1 LFDPAAFLPVIIAG
15 MQMMKYKRH
24 TEMTLKS
31 ATDTDGEVPQA
42 KKLNGDAIFRYLTTL
57 FAFSIL
63 VILAVMLAE
72 MTKESLPS
80 MRKFGWKFVT
90 ASDWDAVQGIFGA
103 LPYLYGSIVSSVLAL
118 LLATPLSIGAALFIT
133 EICPKRLGSIIMP
146 VVELLAA
153 IPSVIYGLW
162 GVLVMAPWLQST
174 VEPFLIEHF
183 GFIPLFQG
191 APYGVSMLAA
201 VFILM
206 IMVIPIITS
215 ITKEVLLAVPLN
227 QKEAAIALGATRWEA
242 IMLAVLPYGR
252 SGIVGAAILGLGRA
266 VGETMAVTM
275 VIGNAPK
282 ISLSL
287 LSPAY
292 TMPSVIA
299 NEFAET
305 TSKLHGSALMEIGL
319 ILLVVTLVINALAR
333 LLIWGVSKNAGG
345 AA

>member
-1 LFDPAAFLPVIIAG
+1 MYDSLR
-15 MQMMKYKRH
+15 MKQSLNSAPD
-24 TEMTLKS
+24 TEKTLQS
-31 ATDTDGEVPQA
+31 ATETTGTETTGTEPT
-42 KKLNGDAIFRYLTTL
+42 KKLNGDLVFKYLTTI
-57 FAFSIL
+57 FAFSVL
-63 VILAVMLAE
+63 AILALMLFE
-72 MTKESLPS
+72 MSLESLPS
-80 MRKFGWKFVT
+80 IRKFGWRFIT
-90 ASDWDAVQGIFGA
+90 ASDWDAVQGVFGA
-103 LPYLYGSIVSSVLAL
+103 LPYLYGSVVSSVIAL
-118 LLATPLSIGAALFIT
+118 LLATPLSIGAAVFIT
-133 EICPKRLGSIIMP
+133 EICPKRYGGFIAPL
-146 VVELLAA
+146 VELLAA

-162 GVLVMAPWLQST
+162 GVLVMAPWLQAT

-201 VFILM
+201 IFILM
-206 IMVIPIITS
+206 IMVVPIITS
-215 ITKEVLLAVPLN
+215 ITKEVLLAVPQS
-227 QKEAAIALGATRWEA
+227 QKEAAIALGATRWEMITMA
-242 IMLAVLPYGR
+242 ILPYGK
-252 SGIVGAAILGLGRA
+252 SGILGAAILGLGRA

-305 TSKLHGSALMEIGL
+305 TSKMHASALMEVGL
-319 ILLVVTLVINALAR
+319 ILLVVTLIINALAR
-333 LLIWGVSKNAGG
+333 LLIWSVSKSAGG

>member
-1 LFDPAAFLPVIIAG
+1 LQPVS
-15 MQMMKYKRH
+15 
-24 TEMTLKS
+24 T
-31 ATDTDGEVPQA
+31 TDSETSPR
-42 KKLNGDAIFRYLTTL
+42 KINGDVIFRSITTV

-63 VILAVMLAE
+63 VILAIMLAE
-72 MTKESLPS
+72 MTSESMPAI
-80 MRKFGWKFVT
+80 RKFGSKFLT
-90 ASDWDAVQGIFGA
+90 SSEWDAVQGIFGA
-103 LPYLYGSIVSSVLAL
+103 LPYLYGSVVSSVLAL

-133 EICPKRLGSIIMP
+133 EIAPKRVGALIAP
-146 VVELLAA
+146 LVELLAA

-174 VEPFLIEHF
+174 VQPFLIERL
-183 GFIPLFQG
+183 GFLPFFQG

-206 IMVIPIITS
+206 IMVVPIITS
-215 ITKEVLLAVPLN
+215 ITREVLLTVPLS
-227 QKEAAIALGATRWEA
+227 QKEAAIALGATRWET
-242 IMLAVLPYGR
+242 IKIAVLPYGK
-252 SGIVGAAILGLGRA
+252 SGILGAAILGLGRA

-305 TSKLHGSALMEIGL
+305 TSKLHASALMEIGL
-319 ILLVVTLVINALAR
+319 ILLLVTLIINAMAR
-333 LLIWGVSKNAGG
+333 LLIWSVTKGTGG
-345 AA
+345 GMA

>member
-1 LFDPAAFLPVIIAG
+1 MRPATTTANDAPARRV
-15 MQMMKYKRH
+15 
-24 TEMTLKS
+24 
-31 ATDTDGEVPQA
+31 
-42 KKLNGDAIFRYLTTL
+42 NGDLIFRAITTV

-63 VILAVMLAE
+63 IILAIMLAE

-80 MRKFGWKFVT
+80 IRKFGWRFVT
-90 ASDWDAVQGIFGA
+90 NSEWDAVQGVFGA
-103 LPYLYGSIVSSVLAL
+103 LPYLYGSVVSSVLAL
-118 LLATPLSIGAALFIT
+118 LLATPLSIGAAVFIT
-133 EICPKRLGSIIMP
+133 EICPKRVGALIAP
-146 VVELLAA
+146 LVELLAA

-174 VEPFLIEHF
+174 VQPFLIDHF
-183 GFIPLFQG
+183 GFLPFFQG

-206 IMVIPIITS
+206 IMVVPIITS
-215 ITKEVLLAVPLN
+215 ITREVLLAVPLS
-227 QKEAAIALGATRWEA
+227 QKEAAIALGATRWEM
-242 IMLAVLPYGR
+242 IMMAVLPYGR
-252 SGIVGAAILGLGRA
+252 SGILGAAILGLGRA

-275 VIGNAPK
+275 VIGNAPN

-299 NEFAET
+299 NEFAEA
-305 TSKLHGSALMEIGL
+305 TSKLHGSALMEVGL
-319 ILLVVTLVINALAR
+319 ILLVVTLIINALAR
-333 LLIWGVSKNAGG
+333 LLIWSVSKDAGGG

>member
-1 LFDPAAFLPVIIAG
+1 MQSETKDNNIA
-15 MQMMKYKRH
+15 
-24 TEMTLKS
+24 T
-31 ATDTDGEVPQA
+31 V
-42 KKLNGDAIFRYLTTL
+42 KKLNGDLVFRYLTTC

-63 VILAVMLAE
+63 LILALMIFE
-72 MTKESLPS
+72 MTSESMPS
-80 MRKFGWKFVT
+80 IKAFGWKFIT
-90 ASDWDAVQGIFGA
+90 SSEWDAVQEVFGA
-103 LPYLYGSIVSSVLAL
+103 LPYLYGTLVSSILAL
-118 LLATPLSIGAALFIT
+118 LLATPLSIGAAIFIT
-133 EICPKRLGSIIMP
+133 EIAPQRVGAIVAPL
-146 VVELLAA
+146 VELLAA

-174 VEPFLIEHF
+174 VQPFLIEHF
-183 GFIPLFQG
+183 GFLPFFEG

-206 IMVIPIITS
+206 IMVVPIITS
-215 ITKEVLLAVPLN
+215 ITREVLLAVPQS
-227 QKEAAIALGATRWEA
+227 QKEAAIALGATRWEM
-242 IMLAVLPYGR
+242 IKIAVLPYGR
-252 SGIVGAAILGLGRA
+252 SGILGAAILGLGRA

-275 VIGNAPK
+275 VIGNAPN

-305 TSKLHGSALMEIGL
+305 TSKLHAAALMEIGL
-319 ILLVVTLVINALAR
+319 ILMVVTLVINALAR
-333 LLIWGVSKNAGG
+333 LLIWSVSKSAGG

>member
-1 LFDPAAFLPVIIAG
+1 LQPATTTANDAP
-15 MQMMKYKRH
+15 
-24 TEMTLKS
+24 
-31 ATDTDGEVPQA
+31 A
-42 KKLNGDAIFRYLTTL
+42 KKLNGDLIFRVITTL

-63 VILAVMLAE
+63 MILAIMLVE
-72 MTKESLPS
+72 MTVESMPS
-80 MRKFGWKFVT
+80 IRKFGWKFIT
-90 ASDWDAVQGIFGA
+90 GTEWDAVQGIFGA
-103 LPYLYGSIVSSVLAL
+103 LPYLYGSVVSSVLAL
-118 LLATPLSIGAALFIT
+118 LLATPLSIGAAVFIT
-133 EICPKRLGSIIMP
+133 EICPKRWGAMIAPL
-146 VVELLAA
+146 VELLAA

-174 VEPFLIEHF
+174 VEPFLSEHF
-183 GFIPLFQG
+183 GFLPFFQG

-206 IMVIPIITS
+206 IMVVPIITS
-215 ITKEVLLAVPLN
+215 ITREVLLAVPLS
-227 QKEAAIALGATRWEA
+227 QKEAAIALGATRWETIMIA
-242 IMLAVLPYGR
+242 ILPYGK
-252 SGIVGAAILGLGRA
+252 SGILGAAILGLGRA

-319 ILLVVTLVINALAR
+319 ILLVVTLIINALAR
-333 LLIWGVSKNAGG
+333 MLIWSVSKSAGGG